1 MLLDDQSAAARAEHD
16 VASFRSMP
24 ADERG
29 AVWAAVLRDESG
41 EGFAEYNAALS
52 IFAVQCVI
60 GALVMSRQLDHIIQ
74 AIRAI
79 F

>member
-1 MLLDDQSAAARAEHD
+1 M
-16 VASFRSMP
+16 
-24 ADERG
+24 
-29 AVWAAVLRDESG
+29 LRDESG

>member
-1 MLLDDQSAAARAEHD
+1 MSEAASKTR
-16 VASFRSMP
+16 RS
-24 ADERG
+24 

-60 GALVMSRQLDHIIQ
+60 GALVLSRQVDHIIQ